1 MLHCH
6 VSKKH
11 FTEFFELLPIDLNT
25 AKWGA
30 GVSGTTKYV
39 TLCTIWCHLYN
50 FKNRSSHGGVLLLVV
65 LKVTDLHGFFFAFFN
80 YTKGT

>member
-11 FTEFFELLPIDLNT
+11 FTEFFELLPIGLNT

-50 FKNRSSHGGVLLLVV
+50 FKNKQPWRS
-65 LKVTDLHGFFFAFFN
+65 VTFSSTKSNRPPWILFCFF
-80 YTKGT
+80 